1 MIRDY
6 IAIVGFSFLF
16 LVASLISSFVFNTF
30 INEMIIQVGNLSING
45 IDYTELLSIYNSKFA
60 LLTNTIQIV
69 GIVSI
74 FGVMISSALLVT
86 RVRMS
91 PLALPF
97 AIIIYFVGIFISM
110 AFSNSYSY
118 MVTELQTYDSSF
130 TINSYFDWIGLRLP
144 YITGIIGGV
153 LMVLAYAKA
162 PSGGGGS
169 GIGGLEV
176 G

>member
-6 IAIVGFSFLF
+6 IGVLSLSFLF
-16 LVASLISSFVFNTF
+16 LIASMVSSFVFHIF
-30 INEMIIQVGNLSING
+30 INEMIEQIGTLSVGV
-45 IDYTELLSIYNSKFA
+45 DYTDLLSIYNNNFS
-60 LLTNTIQIV
+60 LLTNTIQLV

-74 FGVMISSALLVT
+74 FGVIITSALLVT

-110 AFSNSYSY
+110 AFSNTYNY
-118 MVTELQTYDSSF
+118 MLSELQTYDPTFSVS
-130 TINSYFDWIGLRLP
+130 NYFDWIGLNLP
-144 YITGIIGGV
+144 YIVGIVGGI

-162 PSGGGGS
+162 PTGGS
-169 GIGGLEV
+169 TMGGFEV
-176 G
+176 A